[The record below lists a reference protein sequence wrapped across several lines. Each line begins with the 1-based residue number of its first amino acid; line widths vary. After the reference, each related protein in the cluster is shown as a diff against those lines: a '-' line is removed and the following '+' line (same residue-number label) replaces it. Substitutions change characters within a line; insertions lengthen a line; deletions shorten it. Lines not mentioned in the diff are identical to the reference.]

1 MQQELIEMLEKIVD
15 HVVFCNGH
23 DQRFTSTSY
32 GVNILKEAD
41 VLIEKA
47 KNNAPAAPQEVGL
60 PDDVIADAEK
70 WRTLKVSNP
79 QLGMSW
85 LGNPFVG
92 FYMGRPANKAWADAI
107 NEGLDID
114 AAIIAALRAK
124 GNKL

>member
-1 MQQELIEMLEKIVD
+1 MQQELIEMLEKVVD

-23 DQRFTSTSY
+23 DQRFSSTSY
-32 GVNILKEAD
+32 GVNILKEAGEL
-41 VLIEKA
+41 VEKA
-47 KNNAPAAPQEVGL
+47 KKNAPAQEVGL
-60 PDDVIADAEK
+60 TDDVIADAEK
-70 WRTLKVSNP
+70 WRALKASNP

-124 GNKL
+124 GQ

>member
-1 MQQELIEMLEKIVD
+1 MQRELIEMLEKVVD

-23 DQRFTSTSY
+23 DQRFSSTTY
-32 GVNILKEAD
+32 GVDLLKEAGA
-41 VLIEKA
+41 LIEKA
-47 KNNAPAAPQEVGL
+47 KNNAPAVPQEVVL
-60 PDDVIADAEK
+60 TDDVIADAEK
-70 WRTLKVSNP
+70 WRALKASNP

-124 GNKL
+124 GQ